1 MLSQMPCGHV
11 TSLTDLIACT
21 LQGVSFEVA
30 AGEKVGI
37 VGRTGS
43 GKSSLIVTLFRIVET
58 DGGSITLDGL
68 DLQSMGLNDVRGRI
82 AAIPQDPVLFSGTV
96 RSNLD
101 PYGRYEDHEIWDALS
116 HVALKVQHMCWPLL
130 ALFKV
135 SIPRYCLLTPLM
147 SPEDS
152 KCRLLD

>member
-1 MLSQMPCGHV
+1 M
-11 TSLTDLIACT
+11 

-116 HVALKVQHMCWPLL
+116 HVALKVQRMCLGP
-130 ALFKV
+130 A
-135 SIPRYCLLTPLM
+135 SIVKIQHSPSCCLLTPLM
-147 SPEDS
+147 ILKDR
-152 KCRLLD
+152 KCKLLD

>member
-1 MLSQMPCGHV
+1 M
-11 TSLTDLIACT
+11 

-82 AAIPQDPVLFSGTV
+82 AAIPQDPILFSGTV

-116 HVALKVQHMCWPLL
+116 HVALKVQHMCQGPASIDRGLHVWSLYGAFAHARKPLD
-130 ALFKV
+130 
-135 SIPRYCLLTPLM
+135 TLM
-147 SPEDS
+147 PGKASVFEDAWFGRNRS
-152 KCRLLD
+152 A

>member
-1 MLSQMPCGHV
+1 MRQPVQLLVFPVARFVAAQRFSDV
-11 TSLTDLIACT
+11 

-68 DLQSMGLNDVRGRI
+68 DLGTLGLNDVRSRI

-101 PYGRYEDHEIWDALS
+101 PL
-116 HVALKVQHMCWPLL
+116 WP
-130 ALFKV
+130 
-135 SIPRYCLLTPLM
+135 P
-147 SPEDS
+147 
-152 KCRLLD
+152 